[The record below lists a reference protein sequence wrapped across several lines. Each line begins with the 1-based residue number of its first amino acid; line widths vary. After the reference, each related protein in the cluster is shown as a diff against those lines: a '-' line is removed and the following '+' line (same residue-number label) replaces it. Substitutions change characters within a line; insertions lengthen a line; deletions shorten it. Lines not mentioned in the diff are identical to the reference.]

1 MVLAEP
7 PEELGGLN
15 SRLSSSEK
23 GDSEAGDTLCCC
35 GGCGRRTRR
44 GMRLRDTSF
53 SGCAFCSSSGRKEGS
68 PPAVSARSRPP
79 PLGRALRRP
88 RRRAGGGLRPPGGR
102 GLSPALP
109 RRPRPP
115 RSGRRERRRLR
126 RGAPRGGGGGSRGPS
141 PSPRPPPA
149 ALRLPPH
156 PGTAAPQPGS
166 NPGPAAPLFPQ
177 PEFPRPRGSQPR
189 SPPLPRSPPV
199 SPPPAARTPPQP
211 FPARLSPCRFPAGAP
226 WCSVTAQPGPGTWH
240 GREGRAQRLLRRP
253 LRCGWRSPARPRRS
267 PPRHVVPP
275 PPPPARPPR
284 GAERG
289 DRLRLRPGSGAALCC
304 RCGTGPPR
312 AAAAAR

>member
-1 MVLAEP
+1 M
-7 PEELGGLN
+7 N

-44 GMRLRDTSF
+44 GIRLRDTSF

-149 ALRLPPH
+149 ALRPPPH

-275 PPPPARPPR
+275 PPARPPR